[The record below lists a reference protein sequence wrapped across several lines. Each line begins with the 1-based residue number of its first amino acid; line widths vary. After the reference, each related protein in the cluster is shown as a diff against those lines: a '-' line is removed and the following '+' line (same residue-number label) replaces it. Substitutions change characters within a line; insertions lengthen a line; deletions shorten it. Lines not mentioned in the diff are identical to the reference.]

1 MNTEQTSKN
10 IFMYFRVYLR
20 RNRSLKLALFNVLNV
35 SFLKFIFEI
44 FYFPEKLV
52 EVRTTEKLHFD
63 LFFDIKIK

>member
-10 IFMYFRVYLR
+10 IFMYFRVYLC
-20 RNRSLKLALFNVLNV
+20 RNISLKLALFNVLNV
-35 SFLKFIFEI
+35 CFLKFIFEI

-52 EVRTTEKLHFD
+52 EAKTSEKLHFD